1 MNVSTSALGVR
12 RRKVTTQ
19 NIDDE
24 ENSAV
29 LKLGPEFQLNQITN
43 DGEEQQLIALNLSE
57 ARLLIRA
64 ALKERKHNKNKNK
77 TRKKGGNNNN
87 SSSISNSGGNKNRLN
102 GNHNTNVGDIN
113 GGNGDSNIDG
123 NNISN
128 NNDKDI
134 NGDRQNKGNNDD
146 NDDDDDDDDD
156 DEDED
161 DEDMKEDEISNM
173 ELAGPNSNKIVHKT
187 LNFLTNF
194 ARFKNRSSCE
204 TVEKLLNDFSE
215 HCNEP
220 LHPFELAQLGTLEC
234 EDPEEAKSL
243 IPSLQNKVS
252 DVQLQTLLT
261 ELRKYQT
268 LS

>member
-12 RRKVTTQ
+12 RRKVATQ

-29 LKLGPEFQLNQITN
+29 LKLGPEFQLDQITN
-43 DGEEQQLIALNLSE
+43 QGEKQKLIALNVSE

-64 ALKERKHNKNKNK
+64 ALKERKKSNNK
-77 TRKKGGNNNN
+77 KKSVNRNGGIDAMDEDSHHNNNHN
-87 SSSISNSGGNKNRLN
+87 
-102 GNHNTNVGDIN
+102 NHHHQ
-113 GGNGDSNIDG
+113 DG
-123 NNISN
+123 M
-128 NNDKDI
+128 
-134 NGDRQNKGNNDD
+134 DRDV
-146 NDDDDDDDDD
+146 
-156 DEDED
+156 DED
-161 DEDMKEDEISNM
+161 DEDDIDEKEDEISNID
-173 ELAGPNSNKIVHKT
+173 LAGPNSNEVVHKT
-187 LNFLTNF
+187 LNYLTNF
-194 ARFKNRSSCE
+194 SRFKNTSSVE

-234 EDPEEAKSL
+234 EDSEEAKSL
-243 IPSLQNKVS
+243 IPSLTNKVS

>member
-12 RRKVTTQ
+12 RRKVATQ

-29 LKLGPEFQLNQITN
+29 LKLGPEFQLDQITN
-43 DGEEQQLIALNLSE
+43 QGEKQKLIALNVSE

-64 ALKERKHNKNKNK
+64 ALKERKKSNNK
-77 TRKKGGNNNN
+77 KKSVNRNGGIDAMDEDSHHNNNN
-87 SSSISNSGGNKNRLN
+87 HN
-102 GNHNTNVGDIN
+102 NHHHQ
-113 GGNGDSNIDG
+113 DG
-123 NNISN
+123 M
-128 NNDKDI
+128 
-134 NGDRQNKGNNDD
+134 DRDVD
-146 NDDDDDDDDD
+146 EE
-156 DEDED
+156 DEDEI
-161 DEDMKEDEISNM
+161 DEKEDEISNI
-173 ELAGPNSNKIVHKT
+173 ELAGPNSNEVVHKT
-187 LNFLTNF
+187 LNYLTNF
-194 ARFKNRSSCE
+194 SRFKNTSSVE

-234 EDPEEAKSL
+234 EDSEEAKSL
-243 IPSLQNKVS
+243 IPSLTNKVS

>member
-12 RRKVTTQ
+12 RRKVATQ

-29 LKLGPEFQLNQITN
+29 LKLGPEFQLDQITN
-43 DGEEQQLIALNLSE
+43 QGEKQKLIALNVSE

-64 ALKERKHNKNKNK
+64 ALKERKKFNK
-77 TRKKGGNNNN
+77 KK
-87 SSSISNSGGNKNRLN
+87 SVNR
-102 GNHNTNVGDIN
+102 N
-113 GGNGDSNIDG
+113 GGGIDAM
-123 NNISN
+123 
-128 NNDKDI
+128 DEDHRDDI
-134 NGDRQNKGNNDD
+134 NGDG
-146 NDDDDDDDDD
+146 
-156 DEDED
+156 DED
-161 DEDMKEDEISNM
+161 DEDEVDEKEDEISNI
-173 ELAGPNSNKIVHKT
+173 ELAGPNSNEVVHKT
-187 LNFLTNF
+187 LNYLTNF
-194 ARFKNRSSCE
+194 SRFKNTSSVE

-234 EDPEEAKSL
+234 EDSEEAKSL
-243 IPSLQNKVS
+243 IPSLTNKIS

>member
-12 RRKVTTQ
+12 RRKVATQ

-29 LKLGPEFQLNQITN
+29 LKLGPEFQLDQITN
-43 DGEEQQLIALNLSE
+43 QGEKQKLIALNVSE

-64 ALKERKHNKNKNK
+64 ALKERKKSNNK
-77 TRKKGGNNNN
+77 KKSVNRNGGIDAMDEDSHHNNN
-87 SSSISNSGGNKNRLN
+87 
-102 GNHNTNVGDIN
+102 H
-113 GGNGDSNIDG
+113 
-123 NNISN
+123 N
-128 NNDKDI
+128 NNHHQD
-134 NGDRQNKGNNDD
+134 GMDRDVD
-146 NDDDDDDDDD
+146 EE
-156 DEDED
+156 DEDEI
-161 DEDMKEDEISNM
+161 DEKEDEISNI
-173 ELAGPNSNKIVHKT
+173 ELAGPNSNEVVHKT
-187 LNFLTNF
+187 LNYLTNF
-194 ARFKNRSSCE
+194 SRFKNTSSVE

-234 EDPEEAKSL
+234 EDSEEAKSL
-243 IPSLQNKVS
+243 IPSLTNKVS
-252 DVQLQTLLT
+252 DVQLQTFLT

>member
-12 RRKVTTQ
+12 RRKVATQ

-29 LKLGPEFQLNQITN
+29 LKLGPEFQLDQITN
-43 DGEEQQLIALNLSE
+43 QGEKQKLIALNVSE

-64 ALKERKHNKNKNK
+64 ALKERKKSNNK
-77 TRKKGGNNNN
+77 KKSVNRNGGIDAMDEDSHHNNNHN
-87 SSSISNSGGNKNRLN
+87 
-102 GNHNTNVGDIN
+102 NHHHQ
-113 GGNGDSNIDG
+113 DG
-123 NNISN
+123 M
-128 NNDKDI
+128 
-134 NGDRQNKGNNDD
+134 DRDVD
-146 NDDDDDDDDD
+146 E
-156 DEDED
+156 EDED
-161 DEDMKEDEISNM
+161 DIDEKEDEISNID
-173 ELAGPNSNKIVHKT
+173 LAGPNSNEVVHKT
-187 LNFLTNF
+187 LNYLTNF
-194 ARFKNRSSCE
+194 SRFKNTSSVE

-234 EDPEEAKSL
+234 EDSEEAKSL
-243 IPSLQNKVS
+243 IPSLTNKVS

>member
-12 RRKVTTQ
+12 RRKVATQ

-29 LKLGPEFQLNQITN
+29 LKLGPEFQLDQITN
-43 DGEEQQLIALNLSE
+43 QGEKQKLIALNVSE

-64 ALKERKHNKNKNK
+64 ALKERKKSNNKKNSVN
-77 TRKKGGNNNN
+77 RNGGIDAMDEDSHHNNNHN
-87 SSSISNSGGNKNRLN
+87 
-102 GNHNTNVGDIN
+102 NHHHQ
-113 GGNGDSNIDG
+113 DG
-123 NNISN
+123 M
-128 NNDKDI
+128 
-134 NGDRQNKGNNDD
+134 DRDVD
-146 NDDDDDDDDD
+146 E
-156 DEDED
+156 EDED
-161 DEDMKEDEISNM
+161 DIDEKEDEISNID
-173 ELAGPNSNKIVHKT
+173 LAGPNSNEVVHKT
-187 LNFLTNF
+187 LNYLTNF
-194 ARFKNRSSCE
+194 SRFKNTSSVE

-234 EDPEEAKSL
+234 EDSEEAKSL
-243 IPSLQNKVS
+243 IPSLTNKVS

>member
-12 RRKVTTQ
+12 RRKVATQ

-29 LKLGPEFQLNQITN
+29 LKLGPEFQLDQITN
-43 DGEEQQLIALNLSE
+43 QGEKQKLIALNVSE

-64 ALKERKHNKNKNK
+64 ALKERKKSNNK
-77 TRKKGGNNNN
+77 KKSVNRNGGIDAMDEDSHHNNNHN
-87 SSSISNSGGNKNRLN
+87 
-102 GNHNTNVGDIN
+102 NHHHQ
-113 GGNGDSNIDG
+113 DG
-123 NNISN
+123 M
-128 NNDKDI
+128 
-134 NGDRQNKGNNDD
+134 DRDVD
-146 NDDDDDDDDD
+146 EE
-156 DEDED
+156 DEDEI
-161 DEDMKEDEISNM
+161 DEKEDEISNI
-173 ELAGPNSNKIVHKT
+173 ELAGPNSNEVVHKT
-187 LNFLTNF
+187 LNYLTNF
-194 ARFKNRSSCE
+194 SRFKNTSSVE

-234 EDPEEAKSL
+234 EDSEEAKSL
-243 IPSLQNKVS
+243 IPSLTNKVS

>member
-12 RRKVTTQ
+12 RRKVATQ

-29 LKLGPEFQLNQITN
+29 LKLGPEFQLDQITN
-43 DGEEQQLIALNLSE
+43 QGEKQKLIALNVSE

-64 ALKERKHNKNKNK
+64 ALKERKKSSNKKKKNSNGLLSNG
-77 TRKKGGNNNN
+77 RNGG
-87 SSSISNSGGNKNRLN
+87 IDAMDEDAHR
-102 GNHNTNVGDIN
+102 HAGDGIDTGDV
-113 GGNGDSNIDG
+113 GGNGD
-123 NNISN
+123 
-128 NNDKDI
+128 
-134 NGDRQNKGNNDD
+134 DD
-146 NDDDDDDDDD
+146 EEEDDDV
-156 DEDED
+156 DE
-161 DEDMKEDEISNM
+161 KEDEISNI
-173 ELAGPNSNKIVHKT
+173 ELAGPNSNEVVHKT
-187 LNFLTNF
+187 LNYLTNF
-194 ARFKNRSSCE
+194 SRFKNTSSVE

-234 EDPEEAKSL
+234 EDSEEAKSL
-243 IPSLQNKVS
+243 IPSLTNKVS

>member
-12 RRKVTTQ
+12 RRKVATQ

-29 LKLGPEFQLNQITN
+29 LKLGPEFQLDQITN
-43 DGEEQQLIALNLSE
+43 QGEKQKLIALNVSE

-64 ALKERKHNKNKNK
+64 ALKERKKSNNK
-77 TRKKGGNNNN
+77 KKSVNRNGGIDAMDEDSHHNNNHN
-87 SSSISNSGGNKNRLN
+87 
-102 GNHNTNVGDIN
+102 NHHHQ
-113 GGNGDSNIDG
+113 DG
-123 NNISN
+123 M
-128 NNDKDI
+128 
-134 NGDRQNKGNNDD
+134 DRDVD
-146 NDDDDDDDDD
+146 EE
-156 DEDED
+156 DEDEI
-161 DEDMKEDEISNM
+161 DEKEDEISNID
-173 ELAGPNSNKIVHKT
+173 LAGPNSNEVVHKT
-187 LNFLTNF
+187 LNYLTNF
-194 ARFKNRSSCE
+194 SRFKNTSSVE

-234 EDPEEAKSL
+234 EDSEEAKSL
-243 IPSLQNKVS
+243 IPSLTNKVS